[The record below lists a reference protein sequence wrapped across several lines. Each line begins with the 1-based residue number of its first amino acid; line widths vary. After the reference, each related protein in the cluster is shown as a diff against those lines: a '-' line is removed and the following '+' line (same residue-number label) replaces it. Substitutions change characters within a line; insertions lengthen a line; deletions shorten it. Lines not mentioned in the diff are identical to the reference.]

1 MTDSLY
7 SICVKLNLPVNDS
20 QLVMLRNYAEMVLRW
35 NNIVNLTGA
44 KTVSEFVSDHV
55 ADGLAVVP
63 FLNKEKRIIDV
74 GSGGGIPG
82 VVIKIMCPK
91 SRITLLEPRARRARF
106 LEQVRIELGLQ
117 ELDVLGVKLQ
127 ELRLAQSIT
136 KSVLITRAF
145 GKMGDFAR
153 LCQRVRSQT
162 SKIYFLK
169 AGIDPREVV
178 EAEEV
183 LGRSQIIPLSVPGY
197 VKRSL
202 VKFNNLKLG

>member
-1 MTDSLY
+1 MTDSLN

-20 QLVMLRNYAEMVLRW
+20 QLGMLQNYAEMVLRW
-35 NNIVNLTGA
+35 NSIVNLTGA

-82 VVIKIMCPK
+82 VIIKIMCPK

-117 ELDVLGVKLQ
+117 ELDVLGLKLQ
-127 ELRLAQSIT
+127 ELNLAKSTTKIT
-136 KSVLITRAF
+136 LITRAF

-153 LCQRVRSQT
+153 QCPPVPQL

-169 AGIDPREVV
+169 AGIDPSDVV
-178 EAEEV
+178 EAEEI

-197 VKRSL
+197 LKRSL
-202 VKFNNLKLG
+202 VEFNNLKLG

>member
-7 SICVKLNLPVNDS
+7 SICVKLNLSVNDS

-35 NNIVNLTGA
+35 NSIVNLTGA

-91 SRITLLEPRARRARF
+91 SRITLLEPRAKRARF

-117 ELDVLGVKLQ
+117 GLDVLGVKLQ

-136 KSVLITRAF
+136 KSVLTGIWED
-145 GKMGDFAR
+145 GG
-153 LCQRVRSQT
+153 LCP
-162 SKIYFLK
+162 FMP
-169 AGIDPREVV
+169 AG
-178 EAEEV
+178 
-183 LGRSQIIPLSVPGY
+183 
-197 VKRSL
+197 
-202 VKFNNLKLG
+202 

>member
-1 MTDSLY
+1 VTDSLHN
-7 SICVKLNLPVNDS
+7 ICVKLNLPVSDP
-20 QLVMLRNYAEMVLRW
+20 QLDMLQNYAEMVLRW
-35 NNIVNLTGA
+35 NSIVNLTGSR
-44 KTVSEFVSDHV
+44 TVSEFVCDHV
-55 ADGLAVVP
+55 VDGLAVVP
-63 FLNKEKRIIDV
+63 FLKNDKRIIDV

-82 VVIKIMCPK
+82 VIIKIMCPK

-117 ELDVLGVKLQ
+117 ELDVLGVRLQ

-136 KSVLITRAF
+136 KSTLITRAF

-153 LCQRVRSQT
+153 LCQPVRSQL

-178 EAEEV
+178 KAEEI

-197 VKRSL
+197 LKRSL

>member
-7 SICVKLNLPVNDS
+7 SICVKLNLAINDS
-20 QLVMLRNYAEMVLRW
+20 QLGMLQNYAEMVLRW
-35 NNIVNLTGA
+35 NSIVNLTGSR
-44 KTVSEFVSDHV
+44 TVSEFVFDHV
-55 ADGLAVVP
+55 VDGLAVVP
-63 FLNKEKRIIDV
+63 FLNNEKRIIDV

-82 VVIKIMCPK
+82 VIIKIMCPK
-91 SRITLLEPRARRARF
+91 SRITLLEPRTRRARF

-117 ELDVLGVKLQ
+117 ELDVLCVKLQ
-127 ELRLAQSIT
+127 ELRLAQSAT
-136 KSVLITRAF
+136 KSALITRAF

-153 LCQRVRSQT
+153 LCQSVRPQL

-178 EAEEV
+178 EAEEI

-197 VKRSL
+197 FERSL
-202 VKFNNLKLG
+202 VKFNYLKLG

>member
-20 QLVMLRNYAEMVLRW
+20 QLGMLQNYAEMVLRW

-44 KTVSEFVSDHV
+44 KTVGEFVCDHV
-55 ADGLAVVP
+55 VDGLAVVP
-63 FLNKEKRIIDV
+63 FLNNEKRIIDV

-82 VVIKIMCPK
+82 VVVKIMCPK
-91 SRITLLEPRARRARF
+91 SKITLLEPRTRRARF
-106 LEQVRIELGLQ
+106 LEQVRIDLGLQ

-153 LCQRVRSQT
+153 LCQRVRPQT

-169 AGIDPREVV
+169 ASIDPREVF

>member
-7 SICVKLNLPVNDS
+7 SICVKLNLAINDS
-20 QLVMLRNYAEMVLRW
+20 QLGMLQNYAEMVLRW
-35 NNIVNLTGA
+35 NSIVNLTGSR
-44 KTVSEFVSDHV
+44 TVSEFVFDHV
-55 ADGLAVVP
+55 VDGLAVVP
-63 FLNKEKRIIDV
+63 FLNNEKRIIDV

-82 VVIKIMCPK
+82 VIIKIMCPK
-91 SRITLLEPRARRARF
+91 SRITLLEPRTRRARF

-117 ELDVLGVKLQ
+117 ELDVLCVKLQ
-127 ELRLAQSIT
+127 ELRLAQSAT
-136 KSVLITRAF
+136 KSALITRAF

-153 LCQRVRSQT
+153 LCQSVRPQL

-178 EAEEV
+178 EAEEI

-197 VKRSL
+197 FERSL
-202 VKFNNLKLG
+202 VKFDYLKLG

>member
-1 MTDSLY
+1 MTDSLHN
-7 SICVKLNLPVNDS
+7 ICVKLNLPVNDF
-20 QLVMLRNYAEMVLRW
+20 QLGMLQHYAEMVLRW
-35 NNIVNLTGA
+35 NSIVNLTGSR
-44 KTVSEFVSDHV
+44 TVGEFVCDHI

-63 FLNKEKRIIDV
+63 FLKNEKRIIDV

-82 VVIKIMCPK
+82 VIIKIMCPK
-91 SRITLLEPRARRARF
+91 SRITLLEPRVRRARF

-127 ELRLAQSIT
+127 ELRLAQSVT
-136 KSVLITRAF
+136 KSTLITRAF
-145 GKMGDFAR
+145 GRMGDFAR
-153 LCQRVRSQT
+153 LCKPVRAQL

-169 AGIDPREVV
+169 AGIDPCEVV
-178 EAEEV
+178 EAEEI

-197 VKRSL
+197 LKRSL